1 MAALATLVALG
12 VLIAATP
19 CAAAAA
25 SPKAEVAQTVQV
37 DPGVEWTTIVHQRGP
52 MRINV
57 LAVDPA
63 RVRGVLSNDLIAG
76 RERVSSMGRRVDAV
90 AGVNGTYFTPSGDP
104 VGVLA
109 MDGELLSEP
118 VDGRSALILPGAT
131 GPAPAAAVSSG
142 TGASPAQVAP
152 AARPFITRVRFRGR
166 VSVNGGSREIDGI
179 DRTRGLIP
187 ACGGRGGDIPTT
199 RPNAVLTCTDASELV
214 LLTPRYGARPPREG
228 GVEAIVRDGRVTR
241 VRPPGTGRVPG
252 DGLLLTATGDAAR
265 FVRDVGLPRSPV
277 EIALTLI
284 AGGKRIPMAPDGG
297 APGAAPSGS
306 APDAAASGFAPGAAP
321 SGSAAGAAP
330 SGSAD
335 AAPAQGTPTL
345 VLGSGPRLLRGGR
358 VAVAAS
364 AEGFDPP
371 QAPSFF
377 RSFVAGRNPR
387 TLAGVRPDGTLLLVT
402 VDGGRPGWS
411 VGMTLTEAARLM
423 RSLGATDAL
432 NLDGGGS
439 STMIVRGEVVNRPS
453 DRVGE
458 RPVSNGVFVMP

>member
-1 MAALATLVALG
+1 MAAVATLVALG

-19 CAAAAA
+19 RLAAAA

-37 DPGVEWTTIVHQRGP
+37 DPGVEWTTIVRQRGP

-63 RVRGVLSNDLIAG
+63 RVRGVLSNELIAG

-109 MDGELLSEP
+109 IDGELLSEP

-131 GPAPAAAVSSG
+131 GPPPAAAVSSG
-142 TGASPAQVAP
+142 TGASPAQLVP
-152 AARPFITRVRFRGR
+152 AAPPFITRVRFRGR
-166 VSVNGGSREIDGI
+166 VTVNGQSREIDGI

-265 FVRDVGLPRSPV
+265 FVRDAGLPRSPV

-284 AGGKRIPMAPDGG
+284 AGGKRIPMDSGAPDV
-297 APGAAPSGS
+297 AA
-306 APDAAASGFAPGAAP
+306 

-330 SGSAD
+330 
-335 AAPAQGTPTL
+335 AQGAPTL
-345 VLGSGPRLLRGGR
+345 VLGPGPRLLRGGR

-377 RSFVAGRNPR
+377 RSFVAGRSAR

-411 VGMTLTEAARLM
+411 VGMTLAEAARLM

-432 NLDGGGS
+432 NLDGGSS